1 MKKIAIFL
9 AVIMLFCSVSVTVF
23 AKDNIPVSAEIIE
36 TESGDFHVTVYA
48 QSPRKLVSFITVIEY
63 DVTLYSLSE
72 GYASTSEASDGETVE
87 NFSGAWVFGSL
98 ADKTGCA
105 GAFISYS
112 GASKNGRVAAC
123 EFIIH
128 PETIRKSA
136 DDIKVYVK
144 EYVTDDNDEEN
155 DIYKKTPVS
164 VTEDN
169 GAASDKFE
177 FLTGETVTI
186 TEIKSDDKILFIP
199 EIINGLTVRA
209 LVTDKGT
216 ENPFV
221 VFGRNV
227 LRVEKGVFSPE
238 STVISPVGSAPE
250 SSAKLVNGKYF
261 SYSEGVTVDLKKP
274 VFYTA
279 DYLVTDDNTLFS
291 GNCQYSVEASHKLLE
306 YWGTGTSITLENGD
320 SEGEF
325 YLCVMGDVNGDSV
338 CDVLDVMLCEEYV
351 SGNESLGE
359 IEIKSTE
366 FTADSVVD
374 VQDYAQLVNLAL
386 EQDYSVFE
394 GVRGDLNGDYA
405 VDVLD
410 LLAFNRLSQNPRLTV
425 EEKAM
430 LDFNN
435 DGKINSS
442 DALVLELLIESFQ

>member
-1 MKKIAIFL
+1 MKKLAIFL
-9 AVIMLFCSVSVTVF
+9 AVVMLFCSVSVTAF

-36 TESGDFHVTVYA
+36 TEDGDFHVTVYA
-48 QSPRKLVSFITVIEY
+48 HSPRKLVSFITVIEY

-72 GYASTSEASDGETVE
+72 GYASTSKAPDGEAIE

-128 PETIRKSA
+128 PETTRKSA
-136 DDIKVYVK
+136 DDLKVYIK

-155 DIYKKTPVS
+155 DIYKKTPIS
-164 VTEDN
+164 FSEDN
-169 GAASDKFE
+169 ADASVNFE
-177 FLTGETVTI
+177 FLMGETVTI
-186 TEIKSDDKILFIP
+186 TEIKSDDEILFIP

-209 LVTDKGT
+209 LATDKGS
-216 ENPFV
+216 ENPFI

-227 LRVEKGVFSPE
+227 LRVDKGAISVK
-238 STVISPVGSAPE
+238 STVISPMGSAPE
-250 SSAKLVNGKYF
+250 SAAKSVDGIYF
-261 SYSEGVTVDLKKP
+261 SYSDGVTVDLKNP

-279 DYLVTDDNTLFS
+279 DYLVTSGDGLFS

-306 YWGTGTSITLENGD
+306 YWGTGTSITLKNGND
-320 SEGEF
+320 EGDF

-338 CDVLDVMLCEEYV
+338 CDVLDVMLCEGYV
-351 SGNESLGE
+351 SGNESLGD
-359 IEIKSTE
+359 IPLKSTE
-366 FTADSVVD
+366 FTADNMVD

-386 EQDYSVFE
+386 EQDYSVFD

-410 LLAFNRLSQNPRLTV
+410 VFAFNRISQSSSLTL
-425 EEKAM
+425 EERAKM
-430 LDFNN
+430 DFNN
-435 DGKINSS
+435 DGKIDSS